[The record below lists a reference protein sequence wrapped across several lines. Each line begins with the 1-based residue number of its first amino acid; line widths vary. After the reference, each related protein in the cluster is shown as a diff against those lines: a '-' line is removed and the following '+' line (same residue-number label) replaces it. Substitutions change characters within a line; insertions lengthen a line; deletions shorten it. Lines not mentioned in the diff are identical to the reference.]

1 MANCPDVAYTALGP
15 MRQTVLSIATHGF
28 IGCYGNLSGT
38 DMESLR
44 CRSEPGVM
52 HQSPPPWHC
61 RFRTSLFHHNS
72 WFLWLW
78 LDALLK
84 SFCTSHWVGPRK
96 NASNRAPHLL
106 RPALFR
112 QSGLFFAL
120 WEQRCRN
127 ICARIFQD
135 FAGFSGILPETEP
148 WYYTKLQFRMVFQ
161 NQLLSGFGVSTLSTP
176 SKNWEFAQIGCSQ
189 SDWGYLFQVRL
200 TYTLACSSQ
209 ETTSFCCS
217 YTEWKRFLMCW
228 KGLHLM
234 VFL

>member
-135 FAGFSGILPETEP
+135 FQAFYPKQNHGITQSYNLKWFSKISYWVGLECLHYPHQAETESSHRSAVRSQ
-148 WYYTKLQFRMVFQ
+148 TAGTCSKLGWLTHWPAVARKQRLFAAVTQ
-161 NQLLSGFGVSTLSTP
+161 SENVS
-176 SKNWEFAQIGCSQ
+176 
-189 SDWGYLFQVRL
+189 
-200 TYTLACSSQ
+200 
-209 ETTSFCCS
+209 
-217 YTEWKRFLMCW
+217 
-228 KGLHLM
+228 
-234 VFL
+234 